1 MRTIL
6 VSLFL
11 CLLTTTSLAQ
21 DSTWFRIITQEVG
34 LGDDVGERAWPMPLY
49 DEYFSY
55 LKSEWADMKNAG
67 SRWGGAVTAGSFLK
81 QFVPEKVSW
90 AHFDIAGVGYLEKE
104 HNGQPVGGTGYGVVL
119 VSTFLQDLLK

>member
-1 MRTIL
+1 MGNDRELIDR
-6 VSLFL
+6 
-11 CLLTTTSLAQ
+11 LAK
-21 DSTWFRIITQEVG
+21 VG
-34 LGDDVGERAWPMPLY
+34 DVAGERVWPMPLY

-67 SRWGGAVTAGSFLK
+67 SRWGGAVTAGAFLK

-104 HNGQPVGGTGYGVVL
+104 HNGQPVGGTGFGVVL